1 MDSIFT
7 LFLLFIAAIVGL
19 LTYLTIYNMDATLLM
34 SVSAMALVIGA
45 WWHWTQFS
53 VDYRTS
59 TWQEQLR
66 SYASYVIVFVVILLS
81 YAFYVFGW
89 SGSSIQDYAS
99 QAQQAVRDTY
109 TKTVEK
115 ARSATSD
122 VLSVGAS
129 AFESSSPGS
138 NMRSNMGRASN
149 VGRNS
154 NIGSIGPGLF

>member
-1 MDSIFT
+1 
-7 LFLLFIAAIVGL
+7 
-19 LTYLTIYNMDATLLM
+19 
-34 SVSAMALVIGA
+34 MALVIGA
-45 WWHWTQFS
+45 WWHWTQFA

-89 SGSSIQDYAS
+89 SGSSIQEYAAK
-99 QAQQAVRDTY
+99 AQQSVRDTY
-109 TKTVEK
+109 TKTIEK

-129 AFESSSPGS
+129 AFESSSPGPGS
-138 NMRSNMGRASN
+138 NMRSNMGNMGRSSNMGRASN
-149 VGRNS
+149 LS
-154 NIGSIGPGLF
+154 APGLF